1 MKSTRGISRECGAV
15 ILWRISNYADLSGAG
30 GVLHGGRWHHRGRPV
45 VYLAESP
52 AGALVEALVHVQASH
67 AGELPTN
74 YQLLEVAVPDEVVA
88 EPVQLPQGVAWS
100 DDVALTRGCGDA
112 WLASGR
118 SLLLRVPSAV
128 VGRSFNCLFN
138 PLHGQ
143 AGQCRVLSVARYPF
157 DGRLVPGR

>member
-1 MKSTRGISRECGAV
+1 MLLRL
-15 ILWRISNYADLSGAG
+15 ILWRISNYADPSGAG

-67 AGELPTN
+67 VGELPMH
-74 YQLLEVAVPDEVVA
+74 YQLLEVSVPDGVA
-88 EPVQLPQGVAWS
+88 GETVQLPDGVNWREDLAF
-100 DDVALTRGCGDA
+100 TRGCGDA

-138 PLHGQ
+138 SAHPE
-143 AGQCRVLSVARYPF
+143 ASRCKVLSAARHPF
-157 DGRLVPGR
+157 DGRLMPRR